1 MQLWEQN
8 PQWREADL
16 YFDFSKAIRAIRF
29 DDEDQKTF
37 AQPMKAVD
45 FVVEWEKQFWLIEV
59 KDPEC
64 GAIPAQ
70 HRAKRQDKFR
80 QELLSGQLIEKHL
93 FPKLR
98 DTLIYLGLDAGIPAK
113 PLRYLSLIGL
123 ETLEVAEMEGLRNKL
138 WQYAW
143 VAGPKRGWHK
153 PFDVHALNVS
163 QWNRLLTQCPITRIS
178 HQSGDSNEQEGV
190 A

>member
-16 YFDFSKAIRAIRF
+16 YFDFSKAIRAF
-29 DDEDQKTF
+29 KLDTSQHGLSHLLKS
-37 AQPMKAVD
+37 VD
-45 FVVEWEKQFWLIEV
+45 FVVEWEKQFWLIEI
-59 KDPEC
+59 KDPDNE
-64 GAIPAQ
+64 GIPAQ
-70 HRAKRQDKFR
+70 HRQRQQDQFK
-80 QELLSGQLIEKHL
+80 QDLLSGQLIDKHL

-98 DTLIYLGLDAGIPAK
+98 DSLIYLGLDAGIPAK

-123 ETLEVAEMEGLRNKL
+123 ETLEVAELEGLRNKL

-178 HQSGDSNEQEGV
+178 SAVTS
-190 A
+190 

>member
-1 MQLWEQN
+1 MQPWEQN

-29 DDEDQKTF
+29 DDAEHEAF

-59 KDPEC
+59 KDPEN
-64 GAIPAQ
+64 GGIPVQ
-70 HRAKRQDKFR
+70 HRENQQEKFR
-80 QELLSGQLIEKHL
+80 KDLLGRQLVEKHL

-98 DTLIYLGLDAGIPAK
+98 ETLIYLGLDAGIPAK

-123 ETLEVAEMEGLRNKL
+123 ETL
-138 WQYAW
+138 
-143 VAGPKRGWHK
+143 
-153 PFDVHALNVS
+153 
-163 QWNRLLTQCPITRIS
+163 
-178 HQSGDSNEQEGV
+178 
-190 A
+190 